1 MGLWIGVAVLAIL
14 LGWLFVPRRRPAP
27 EPEDDVTTPID
38 RAELEQAEREV
49 KRDGSARALDERVE
63 DEDDWGPGTR

>member
-1 MGLWIGVAVLAIL
+1 MGYIIPIALLAL
-14 LGWLFVPRRRPAP
+14 LLLFFFRPFRRRAVP

-49 KRDGSARALDERVE
+49 KDARGAKSIDEAE
-63 DEDDWGPGTR
+63 QDDWGPGAG